1 MTKAQR
7 RHVRSAVRYAVLG
20 VVGADRLLPDLLD
33 GCDLVQARTPSGSPG
48 RRSISPIRR
57 RFANYMNV
65 WFGVEE
71 YAETQYIK
79 SLQKPLVALRN
90 SLVIACSATLLAV
103 AFGAVIAYGVSRYRI
118 LSEVRMFQ
126 LLMLR
131 MIPPIVFVAPL
142 SLYYSAIGLL
152 DSMFGLILIYFL
164 TSLPYAVWMTKS
176 FIDEVPREIE
186 QAAEIL
192 GASRW
197 RTMFEVVLPLIRSGL
212 VATFL
217 FILILTWSEYLLAF
231 IIGKTDAVTLPVEL
245 SKYQGTSEGRVYG
258 RQAALAVGITVP
270 LMIDRHPD
278 PQASGARLQLRHGA
292 EITLARIELCN
303 LHKTFGS
310 VVAVKNLN
318 IAIEDG
324 EFVVFV
330 GPSGCGKTTTLRMIA
345 GFEDPTAGEIRI
357 DGRVVNDIEPRDR
370 GLGMVF
376 QSHALFPH
384 KTVAQNIEF
393 GLRMKRC
400 ARTRARPARARG
412 RARWCGSA
420 TCSTRCRTSARAA
433 SRSAWRSPARW

>member
-1 MTKAQR
+1 MTRSQR
-7 RHVRSAVRYAVLG
+7 RRVTSVVRYVILSAWALAVFFPIYWM
-20 VVGADRLLPDLLD
+20 VATSFKIDAQWFAWPPVYIPDPP
-33 GCDLVQARTPSGSPG
+33 TFS
-48 RRSISPIRR
+48 
-57 RFANYMNV
+57 NYMNV

-71 YAETQYIK
+71 YAATQYIK
-79 SLQKPLVALRN
+79 SLQKPLIALGN
-90 SLVIACSATLLAV
+90 SLVISCTATLLAV

-197 RTMFEVVLPLIRSGL
+197 RTIFEIVLPLIRSGL

-231 IIGKTDAVTLPVEL
+231 IIGKTEAVTLPVEL

-270 LMIDRHPD
+270 LMIIGLVIRKHLV
-278 PQASGARLQLRHGA
+278 R
-292 EITLARIELCN
+292 
-303 LHKTFGS
+303 
-310 VVAVKNLN
+310 
-318 IAIEDG
+318 
-324 EFVVFV
+324 
-330 GPSGCGKTTTLRMIA
+330 
-345 GFEDPTAGEIRI
+345 GFSF
-357 DGRVVNDIEPRDR
+357 
-370 GLGMVF
+370 GMV
-376 QSHALFPH
+376 
-384 KTVAQNIEF
+384 
-393 GLRMKRC
+393 RR
-400 ARTRARPARARG
+400 
-412 RARWCGSA
+412 
-420 TCSTRCRTSARAA
+420 
-433 SRSAWRSPARW
+433 

>member
-1 MTKAQR
+1 
-7 RHVRSAVRYAVLG
+7 
-20 VVGADRLLPDLLD
+20 
-33 GCDLVQARTPSGSPG
+33 
-48 RRSISPIRR
+48 
-57 RFANYMNV
+57 
-65 WFGVEE
+65 
-71 YAETQYIK
+71 
-79 SLQKPLVALRN
+79 
-90 SLVIACSATLLAV
+90 
-103 AFGAVIAYGVSRYRI
+103 
-118 LSEVRMFQ
+118 
-126 LLMLR
+126 ML
-131 MIPPIVFVAPL
+131 
-142 SLYYSAIGLL
+142 
-152 DSMFGLILIYFL
+152 GLILIYFL

-197 RTMFEVVLPLIRSGL
+197 RTVFEVVLPLIRSGL

-231 IIGKTDAVTLPVEL
+231 IIGKTDAVDAAGRAVEISGHL
-245 SKYQGTSEGRVYG
+245 GRPGLRPPGGARG
-258 RQAALAVGITVP
+258 RHHGAA
-270 LMIDRHPD
+270 DDRRHPH
-278 PQASGARLQLRHGA
+278 PQAPRARLQLRHGA
-292 EITLARIELCN
+292 EIALARIELCN

-310 VVAVKNLN
+310 VVAVKNIN

-357 DGRVVNDIEPRDR
+357 DGRVVNDLEPRDR

-393 GLRMKRC
+393 GLRMKDVPAPERGE
-400 ARTRARPARARG
+400 ARARG
-412 RARWCGSA
+412 GARWCGSA